1 MLLYFIRFIFVIVI
15 IALLLAGI
23 QYNVAAQDSAPGAE
37 RYYTLGLEMESK
49 GNTQGAIDN
58 YKNALQI
65 IFNKD
70 LKGQEVIWIFSIG
83 VLVAILVII
92 IDWLVSKKNLAALA
106 GIFFGLLVGVL
117 ISWAMSPIVD
127 MFNDLYLSRFP
138 ISEGTLKSA
147 KWILAVCICYLT
159 ISLVIKTKDDVRF
172 VIPYVEFSRQTKG
185 LRPLVLDTSVIIDG
199 RIADIAQTKLF
210 DAPLIIPR
218 FILNELQ
225 LIADSPDKIK
235 RNRGRRGLDMLN
247 KLQSNAPTEIEID
260 DTPPPGLDANADVD
274 HKLVAFSKNCDGR
287 LVTNDYNLNK
297 VAQLRGVDVI
307 NINDLA
313 NALKTTTLP
322 GETMEVKIIRAGE
335 EAQQGVGY
343 LEDGTMVVVED
354 ARNKIG
360 ETVLIAVT
368 SSLQT
373 SAGRMVFGKY
383 EKALGSSRHN
393 PSANKKNR
401 NKSPGQN
408 T

>member
-1 MLLYFIRFIFVIVI
+1 MLLYFIRFLFLVTIT
-15 IALLLAGI
+15 ALLL
-23 QYNVAAQDSAPGAE
+23 VS
-37 RYYTLGLEMESK
+37 L
-49 GNTQGAIDN
+49 NTTATEEKDIIVFIVGMAI
-58 YKNALQI
+58 AI
-65 IFNKD
+65 I
-70 LKGQEVIWIFSIG
+70 VIA
-83 VLVAILVII
+83 VE
-92 IDWLVSKKNLAALA
+92 WLTPKKSLSALA

-117 ISWAMSPIVD
+117 ISWAMSQVIE
-127 MFNDLYLSRFP
+127 MINELYFTMN
-138 ISEGTLKSA
+138 ENTLKIA
-147 KWILAVCICYLT
+147 KWLMAICICYLT
-159 ISLVIKTKDDVRF
+159 ISMVIQTKDDVRF

-210 DAPLIIPR
+210 DAPLIVPR

-225 LIADSPDKIK
+225 LIADSSDKIK
-235 RNRGRRGLDMLN
+235 RNRGRRGLDILN
-247 KLQSNAPTEIEID
+247 KLQSNALTEIEID
-260 DTPPPGLDANADVD
+260 DTPPPGLEAKADVD

-307 NINDLA
+307 NINDVA

-343 LEDGTMVVVED
+343 LEDGTMVVVEE

-360 ETVLIAVT
+360 ETILIAVT

-383 EKALGSSRHN
+383 EKVLSTSRN
-393 PSANKKNR
+393 DSPANKKNR
-401 NKSPGQN
+401 NKRPSLK

>member
-23 QYNVAAQDSAPGAE
+23 QYNLTAQDPSPGAE

-49 GNTQGAIDN
+49 GDVQGAMDN
-58 YKNALQI
+58 YKNALQA

-92 IDWLVSKKNLAALA
+92 IDWLVSKKNLTALA

-117 ISWAMSPIVD
+117 ISWAMSPIID
-127 MFNDLYLSRFP
+127 MFNDLYLSQFP
-138 ISEGTLKSA
+138 ISEGTLKSS

-172 VIPYVEFSRQTKG
+172 VIPYIEFARQTKG

-210 DAPLIIPR
+210 DAPLIVPR
-218 FILNELQ
+218 FVLNELQ

-235 RNRGRRGLDMLN
+235 RNRGRRGLDILN
-247 KLQSNAPTEIEID
+247 KLQNNPLTEIQID
-260 DTPPPGLDANADVD
+260 DTPPPSLDAKADVD
-274 HKLVAFSKNCDGR
+274 HKLIAFSKNCDGR

-313 NALKTTTLP
+313 KAMKTTTLP
-322 GETMEVKIIRAGE
+322 GETMDVKIIRAGE
-335 EAQQGVGY
+335 EPQQGIGY
-343 LEDGTMVVVED
+343 LEDGTMVVVEN
-354 ARNKIG
+354 ARSKIG
-360 ETVLIAVT
+360 ENILIAIT

-383 EKALGSSRHN
+383 EKTLNSTTNFTHTRRE
-393 PSANKKNR
+393 NKRPDPK
-401 NKSPGQN
+401 